1 MGNQEIEKE
10 EISLVNI
17 ENEDNQLDYDKMYFA
32 DLRKVYQTMG
42 KLTLFVFL
50 GVMLINVVMS
60 GVPWWAIVLLIGGAL
75 LLVAFVF
82 YDVKYMLGVKKNPFM
97 LFHERKIFRY
107 YNEYEGNKEIDITK
121 IKEIKIYNR
130 VKPEET
136 FLLEIF
142 VENQKDEENV
152 NVSGYTQATIDEML
166 EHILQFNSKISITKN
181 REEKTK
187 QNKKG

>member
-60 GVPWWAIVLLIGGAL
+60 GVPWWAIVLLIGGTL

>member
-1 MGNQEIEKE
+1 MGNKETEKE
-10 EISLVNI
+10 EISLTNI
-17 ENEDNQLDYDKMYFA
+17 DNADNQLDYDKMYFA

-97 LFHERKIFRY
+97 LFHERKVFRY

-130 VKPEET
+130 IKPEET

>member
-1 MGNQEIEKE
+1 MGNQEIEKT
-10 EISLVNI
+10 EISSND
-17 ENEDNQLDYDKMYFA
+17 ESTNNQLDYDKMYFA
-32 DLRKVYQTMG
+32 DLRKIYQTMG
-42 KLTLFVFL
+42 KLTLFVLL

-121 IKEIKIYNR
+121 IKEIKIYSR

-142 VENQKDEENV
+142 VKNQKDEENV
-152 NVSGYTQATIDEML
+152 NVSGYTQATIEEML
-166 EHILQFNSKISITKN
+166 EHILQFNSNISITKN
-181 REEKTK
+181 REDKTI
-187 QNKKG
+187 QNKKY